1 MTWEQSPSWATH
13 KLTLEGGTTLW
24 STEASK
30 EIVLGA
36 GENTQKIEV
45 VAVEQRPEHKTYIHL
60 KDDGKLVKYEVEGML
75 THNAAKRLLKE
86 AGYDV
91 RGLRFVLEYEQIV

>member
-1 MTWEQSPSWATH
+1 MKWEQSPAWATH
-13 KLTLEGGTTLW
+13 KLTLEGGTVLW
-24 STEASK
+24 STESSK
-30 EIVLGA
+30 EIILGV
-36 GENTQKIEV
+36 GENTQKIGV
-45 VAVEQRPEHKTYIHL
+45 VAVEQRPVWKSLIHL
-60 KDDGKLVKYEVEGML
+60 KDDGKLVKYEIEGML